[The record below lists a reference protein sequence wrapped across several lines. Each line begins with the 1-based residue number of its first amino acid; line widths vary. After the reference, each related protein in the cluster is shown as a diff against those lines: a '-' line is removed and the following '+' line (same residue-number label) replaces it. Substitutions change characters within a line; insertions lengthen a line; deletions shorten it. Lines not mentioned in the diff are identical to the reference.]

1 MEKQKIALNHE
12 LRSLAENARAL
23 MVATADVCGDE
34 VAVARERLA
43 SALENSKEL
52 YGRARE
58 RTLNGARAADHVLRD
73 NPYQVVVLALGVG
86 AVIGF
91 FAARK

>member
-1 MEKQKIALNHE
+1 MEKQKTALNHE
-12 LRSLAENARAL
+12 LRTLAEDARAL

-34 VAVARERLA
+34 VAGARERLA
-43 SALENSKEL
+43 LALESSKEL

-58 RTLNGARAADHVLRD
+58 RTLNGARAADHVVRE
-73 NPYQVVVLALGVG
+73 NPYQTVLLALSVG

-91 FAARK
+91 FAGRK